1 MPSTSSLTGAHLIAE
16 TLKHHGIST
25 VFGIIGIPVIEVGQA
40 CIDIG
45 IRFVAFRNEQSA
57 AYVSS
62 RSERQT
68 EKRPDRRINEQAACA
83 YGYLTGKPGVLLVV
97 GGPGVVHGEPFC

>member
-1 MPSTSSLTGAHLIAE
+1 MPSPSSTISGSQLVAQ
-16 TLKHHGIST
+16 TLKHHGITT

-57 AYVSS
+57 AYVSY
-62 RSERQT
+62 ET
-68 EKRPDRRINEQAACA
+68 MVMVPGADLLLCQAACA
-83 YGYLTGKPGVLLVV
+83 YGYLTGRPGVLLVV
-97 GGPGVVHGEPFC
+97 GGPGVVHGKYCSL

>member
-1 MPSTSSLTGAHLIAE
+1 MMSPSGTTITGAQLVAQ
-16 TLKHHGIST
+16 TLKHHGITT

-57 AYVSS
+57 AYVRHSLKS
-62 RSERQT
+62 CIVAEHLNSLTRQ
-68 EKRPDRRINEQAACA
+68 RARMVI
-83 YGYLTGKPGVLLVV
+83 
-97 GGPGVVHGEPFC
+97 

>member
-1 MPSTSSLTGAHLIAE
+1 MSSTSSVTGAQLVAQ
-16 TLKHHGIST
+16 TLKHHGITT

-57 AYVSS
+57 AYVSPKVLS
-62 RSERQT
+62 DNLA
-68 EKRPDRRINEQAACA
+68 DR
-83 YGYLTGKPGVLLVV
+83 
-97 GGPGVVHGEPFC
+97 FD

>member
-1 MPSTSSLTGAHLIAE
+1 MMSPSVTTITGAQLVAQ
-16 TLKHHGIST
+16 TLKHHGITT

-57 AYVSS
+57 AYVRRSNSPVSS
-62 RSERQT
+62 LVSLAEHLNSLTRQ
-68 EKRPDRRINEQAACA
+68 RVRMVI
-83 YGYLTGKPGVLLVV
+83 
-97 GGPGVVHGEPFC
+97 

>member
-1 MPSTSSLTGAHLIAE
+1 MSSSSASTITGSQLVAQ

-57 AYVSS
+57 AYVSH
-62 RSERQT
+62 EFECVWAIQPTFALLRQH
-68 EKRPDRRINEQAACA
+68 
-83 YGYLTGKPGVLLVV
+83 
-97 GGPGVVHGEPFC
+97 VHTDT

>member
-1 MPSTSSLTGAHLIAE
+1 MQPSLGSTITGSQLVAQ
-16 TLKHHGIST
+16 TLKHHGITT

-57 AYVSS
+57 AYVSRES
-62 RSERQT
+62 KCVLAIQLTFALLRQHVHM
-68 EKRPDRRINEQAACA
+68 DILQANLEC
-83 YGYLTGKPGVLLVV
+83 
-97 GGPGVVHGEPFC
+97 CS